1 MLVSSVAELILPAE
15 SFAFSVFKFIG
26 DPITALLIATV
37 YSFFS
42 LGFFRGFNRDKIL
55 KFSNDCLGPTATIL
69 LVIGAGGAFNKVL
82 LDSGIGTYIAELAQ
96 QANLSPILL
105 GWGIAAMIRVATGS
119 ATVSMMTAAGIV
131 APIAAVVPGV
141 NVELLVLA
149 TGAGS
154 LILSHVND
162 AGFWMIKEYF
172 GMTVKET
179 FMTWTALETIISVAA
194 LVFILVLD
202 LFV

>member
-1 MLVSSVAELILPAE
+1 M
-15 SFAFSVFKFIG
+15 
-26 DPITALLIATV
+26 
-37 YSFFS
+37 
-42 LGFFRGFNRDKIL
+42 
-55 KFSNDCLGPTATIL
+55 
-69 LVIGAGGAFNKVL
+69 
-82 LDSGIGTYIAELAQ
+82 
-96 QANLSPILL
+96 SPILL

-131 APIAAVVPGV
+131 APIAAAIPGT

-162 AGFWMIKEYF
+162 SGFWMIKEYF

-179 FMTWTALETIISVAA
+179 LMTWTALETILSVAA
-194 LVFILVLD
+194 LCFILILNVI
-202 LFV
+202 V